1 MSDIDKPIDLV
12 PTEKAIAAYNG
23 ASVAVKELE
32 TPPTDEQ
39 LWGIT
44 RVVIHVRGDGVLPP
58 LPPIVEPIR
67 ARLFVEA
74 RSEAVRRLGGWV
86 APTDVEITRIR

>member
-1 MSDIDKPIDLV
+1 MTDPDKPIDLV

-23 ASVAVKELE
+23 AAVSVRELE
-32 TPPTDEQ
+32 NVPTDEQ
-39 LWGIT
+39 LWTIT
-44 RVVIHVRGDGVLPP
+44 RIVIHVRGDGVLPP

-74 RSEAVRRLGGWV
+74 RAEAVRRLGGWIG
-86 APTDVEITRIR
+86 PTDVEIERIR

>member
-1 MSDIDKPIDLV
+1 MSDIDKPIDLF
-12 PTEKAIAAYNG
+12 PTELAIFNG
-23 ASVAVKELE
+23 MAVSVRDLE

-74 RSEAVRRLGGWV
+74 RAEAVRRLGGWV
-86 APTDVEITRIR
+86 GPTDVEITRIR